1 MRLPPPPAGL
11 GCCLFWGGGYV
22 VVGFLFFVDP
32 VVGACGCSV
41 FCCALL
47 YVYSGVAV
55 VLMGRGL
62 LVALLGLSSWLF
74 MVVGWLFLAVPWSC
88 LRFVTVVIPDHTHLL
103 FSMHAIK
110 V

>member
-1 MRLPPPPAGL
+1 M
-11 GCCLFWGGGYV
+11 
-22 VVGFLFFVDP
+22 
-32 VVGACGCSV
+32 GACGCSV